1 MKTINIGLLGCG
13 TVGTGVAR
21 ILIQNQEILRSRVG
35 AALNLKR
42 IADIDIDRDRGVLF
56 EKDVLTTN
64 ADSVVTDPDIDI
76 VIETIGGLGI
86 AKSLILKAIANG
98 KQVVTANKALLA
110 SEAPFRIAADKGVSL
125 PLKPASPRHS
135 STGTAFFELPRTKGW
150 SLPLRPAS
158 ADACR

>member
-21 ILIQNQEILRSRVG
+21 ILLQNQEILRSRVG
-35 AALNLKR
+35 AVLNLKR
-42 IADIDIDRDRGVLF
+42 IADIDIDRDRGILF

-64 ADSVVTDPDIDI
+64 ADSIVTDPEIDI

-86 AKSLILKAIANG
+86 AKTLILKAIANG

-110 SEAPFRIAADKGVSL
+110 SEGNSLFRIAARKRG
-125 PLKPASPRHS
+125 
-135 STGTAFFELPRTKGW
+135 G
-150 SLPLRPAS
+150 
-158 ADACR
+158 ACL